1 MPTEAEGLNLFEA
14 LQAFCDPDLFAHWQE
29 VQRLYLPPPDR
40 SVRYSRN
47 MEVLARRRRAQRA
60 LLADLRSRVA
70 SGEVVLEGLQ
80 IGPGAPAIERS
91 RVPALWGPL
100 LQFNFKKDIVGARG
114 AEFALVRASR
124 AVVGIAPVASSQPAH
139 APPAEDFVAVEHK
152 ATRRAGGR
160 GNFAPMIEALL
171 REMWEQIQRR
181 LEETGRKVPVW
192 SELAR
197 TMEKR
202 LKNAAANN
210 GKPVP
215 HVDTIRTRLPE
226 IYERVLSEKIVQL

>member
-1 MPTEAEGLNLFEA
+1 
-14 LQAFCDPDLFAHWQE
+14 
-29 VQRLYLPPPDR
+29 
-40 SVRYSRN
+40 
-47 MEVLARRRRAQRA
+47 
-60 LLADLRSRVA
+60 
-70 SGEVVLEGLQ
+70 
-80 IGPGAPAIERS
+80 
-91 RVPALWGPL
+91 
-100 LQFNFKKDIVGARG
+100 
-114 AEFALVRASR
+114 
-124 AVVGIAPVASSQPAH
+124 
-139 APPAEDFVAVEHK
+139 
-152 ATRRAGGR
+152 
-160 GNFAPMIEALL
+160 
-171 REMWEQIQRR
+171 MWEQIQRR